1 MKLTR
6 EVDIFQCPPSI
17 KYCFVPFG
25 VLEPNTVKIT
35 DYVRVWHGEIEL
47 DGVPEGVAE
56 TNIQTAVCEKCFGRF
71 QDGQD
76 KTFFGRSLSTSDII
90 RVRKDNTFHYYYC
103 DFVGWKWIKTQG
115 IGTQGIGR

>member
-6 EVDIFQCPPSI
+6 EVDIFQCPPST
-17 KYCFVPFG
+17 KYCFMPLDM
-25 VLEPNTVKIT
+25 LEPNTVKIT

-47 DGVPEGVAE
+47 NGVPDGVPEE
-56 TNIQTAVCEKCFGRF
+56 NIQKAICEKCFCHF

-76 KTFFGRSLSTSDII
+76 KTFFGRSLTTSDII

-103 DFVGWKWIKTQG
+103 DFIGWKLIKIQG
-115 IGTQGIGR
+115 FGTQGIGK